1 MSNLFRCFGVK
12 TVSYVF
18 KREVAVWIR
27 LNPFVSVWIRL
38 NPFESVWIAR
48 RQEPGRRSRSIRCCF
63 FSTLLKRIQSRDCC
77 LNPCKNRQEGRT
89 WLELWNSGALEVCG
103 VLSPGS
109 LDRYMVRLGLPVTA
123 QLESQGQKRVRK
135 TTQKGQKG
143 STTVRKGEQ
152 GWRPECD
159 FLKVPRVDTGSCQS
173 QHSGGLRRLIK
184 AR

>member
-1 MSNLFRCFGVK
+1 MRC
-12 TVSYVF
+12 S
-18 KREVAVWIR
+18 
-27 LNPFVSVWIRL
+27 
-38 NPFESVWIAR
+38 
-48 RQEPGRRSRSIRCCF
+48 F

-109 LDRYMVRLGLPVTA
+109 LDRYMVGLGLPVTA
-123 QLESQGQKRVRK
+123 QLESQGRKRVK
-135 TTQKGQKG
+135 KATQKGQKG
-143 STTVRKGEQ
+143 SKIVRKGEQ

-173 QHSGGLRRLIK
+173 QHSGGLRSLIK